1 MASVATR
8 SMRPPPW
15 GRQAAAVL
23 RDTRC
28 GNVAQVDPNRV
39 LGSSAGPADVLHHVE
54 ATGSSAR
61 RPSAPD
67 IDSKPYLVRRR
78 RSAGDVVIARRN
90 VVEDYL
96 DQIAWRAGFLMMD
109 RGNTANDFRLLEWC
123 QPSSSSTANVGRQP
137 ILLSIYVRSTAGARA
152 KHISNRPSLLVGQV
166 AIHDHRHLP
175 FPVCP
180 EPPSATAAQH

>member
-78 RSAGDVVIARRN
+78 RSAGDVLIARRN
-90 VVEDYL
+90 VVEDHL
-96 DQIAWRAGFLMMD
+96 DHIAGRPGHLMIYGGD
-109 RGNTANDFRLLEWC
+109 TLGDFRFLDWR
-123 QPSSSSTANVGRQP
+123 QPS
-137 ILLSIYVRSTAGARA
+137 
-152 KHISNRPSLLVGQV
+152 
-166 AIHDHRHLP
+166 
-175 FPVCP
+175 
-180 EPPSATAAQH
+180 